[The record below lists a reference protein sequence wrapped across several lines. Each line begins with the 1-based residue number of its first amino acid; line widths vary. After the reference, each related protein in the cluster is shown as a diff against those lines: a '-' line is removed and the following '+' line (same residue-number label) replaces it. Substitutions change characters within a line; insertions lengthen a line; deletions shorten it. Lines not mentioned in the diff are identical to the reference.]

1 MGLVRSWLSGTARAL
16 GVSVLVPAVL
26 VGVLLGATVGG
37 VGGLKSLRQ
46 IVAGPAIPDDR
57 TAVARG
63 GNGTRRPTT
72 TLPTI
77 PPGQTVSQ
85 TGRENQAQLGHSR
98 STSDRRVSRKKG
110 ARKRAPSS
118 GTSPAPGSNPPPTTG
133 PGPAPR
139 QHPLRVVRNVGER
152 VRRAVEPLPAPIGPT
167 ASDAI
172 ETVLDIVD
180 PPNKKTG
187 VLGLAGRGG

>member
-16 GVSVLVPAVL
+16 GVSVLVPVVL

-37 VGGLKSLRQ
+37 VGGLRSLRQ

-57 TAVARG
+57 TAVAQSH
-63 GNGTRRPTT
+63 GTRHPTT

-77 PPGQTVSQ
+77 PPGSSVTAP
-85 TGRENQAQLGHSR
+85 GRERQAQLGHTKSG
-98 STSDRRVSRKKG
+98 RRVTQKQG
-110 ARKRAPSS
+110 ARKRKSRQSP
-118 GTSPAPGSNPPPTTG
+118 TSPTTPGQPQPPS

-139 QHPLRVVRNVGER
+139 EHPLAAVRNLGER
-152 VRRAVEPLPAPIGPT
+152 VRRTVEPLPAVGPT

-180 PPNKKTG
+180 PPKKKLG
-187 VLGLAGRGG
+187 VVLGGHGG